1 MAIFTL
7 TDYGQTAMTAAMA
20 GETEIT
26 ITSAKTSDSTKLTT
40 DAYPDFVNTVQTVT
54 PSGIALKTDTG
65 TALVTAVFTNSSVA
79 TAYQIKAVGLYATCA
94 GSYRMST
101 PRLYGYCILDNP
113 DSMPLPTVEP
123 ISFTY
128 LINTKVSNTSAITI
142 EMTDGA
148 YASASDFYE
157 LTNLVHT
164 NEPQSISI
172 RCNNTVENTEKTG
185 YNYMQEIS
193 LQGITDK
200 YWIDGFISAGTYNGI
215 WAVESLTDKIRLWF
229 LTKPATSVFVTITYF
244 KTY

>member
-1 MAIFTL
+1 
-7 TDYGQTAMTAAMA
+7 MTAAMA

-26 ITSAKTSDSTKLTT
+26 ITSAKTSDSTELTT

-65 TALVTAVFTNSSVA
+65 TALVTVVFTNSSVA

-94 GSYRMST
+94 GGYRMTT

-113 DSMPLPTVEP
+113 DSMPLPTDEP

-164 NEPQSISI
+164 NEPRRLLI
-172 RCNNTVENTEKTG
+172 RCNNVVDSTEKSG
-185 YNYMQEIS
+185 FNFMQEVS
-193 LQGITDK
+193 VQGMTAN
-200 YWIDGFISAGTYNGI
+200 YWVDAQVTSGIYNGTYQ
-215 WAVESLTDKIRLWF
+215 VESLADKLRLWF
-229 LTKPATSVFVTITYF
+229 VTKPATSVYITVVYL
-244 KTY
+244 KTEG